1 MHTTVPLL
9 PQLPRRVARGALLLC
24 FGWAAITATARA
36 ALTWE
41 KREVDLGVQD
51 ASKEPGTLEARF
63 PFTNP
68 GPGVVEIRSLQPG
81 CSCTVAELPKRR
93 FEPGEHGEIL
103 LRFEVGER
111 VGRQEKLLTVETSD
125 DDPNTGPVILRLR
138 TEIPEAVRLRPA
150 FVYWAQG
157 GTPEAKRL
165 GVEAPSGNL
174 DEVRVESSTP
184 DVAVEARAVEPGRR
198 WELTVR
204 PTGGTARNLIA
215 TLRVVCRFVSPP
227 SASGGGKPFERTFK
241 AYAAVRP
248 PTPPPL

>member
-1 MHTTVPLL
+1 MSTLVSLLPLL
-9 PQLPRRVARGALLLC
+9 PRRAARGTLFLC
-24 FGWAAITATARA
+24 LGWVATTVTVRA

-68 GPGVVEIRSLQPG
+68 GPGAVEIRSLQPG

-93 FEPGEHGEIL
+93 FEPGERGEVL

-125 DDPNTGPVILRLR
+125 DDPNTGPVVLRLR

-165 GVEAPSGNL
+165 GVEAPGGNL

-204 PTGGTARNLIA
+204 PAGGTARNLIA
-215 TLRVVCRFVSPP
+215 TLRVVCRFTPP
-227 SASGGGKPFERTFK
+227 SAAGAGKPFERTFK

-248 PTPPPL
+248 PTPTPL